1 MLLQTLT
8 FILRVARITEP
19 TKYLRRAKVKKK
31 YTKVLLWNQK
41 NKEAQGE
48 KKRDMKGKQNH
59 NEDSS
64 LGSMQ
69 EKPNS

>member
-1 MLLQTLT
+1 
-8 FILRVARITEP
+8 LRV
-19 TKYLRRAKVKKK
+19 AKVKKK
-31 YTKVLLWNQK
+31 CTKVLLWNQK

-59 NEDSS
+59 NKDSS
-64 LGSMQ
+64 LRSMQ